1 MLQPVSP
8 LPWDIVPSNHKIIYF
23 YTIDA
28 PFTFEPRMFFSIS
41 KFLLLTFKTHFSI
54 IINENEF

>member
-28 PFTFEPRMFFSIS
+28 PFTFEPRMFFL
-41 KFLLLTFKTHFSI
+41 FLNFYY
-54 IINENEF
+54 